1 MELSQGIRK
10 VGFSRWYER
19 ELIESHLYLMSWFLS
34 LVLVLACLE
43 GFSFKAPGWE
53 PVVRFAGM
61 TAGVVLC
68 MWTLQRYIAM
78 LAYAL
83 HAAERSVCRNCRAY
97 SAFEL
102 RERKGYAAASHR
114 GAVDVRCV
122 KCGHEWTI
130 E

>member
-1 MELSQGIRK
+1 MELSQGIRRI
-10 VGFSRWYER
+10 GFRRWYER

-43 GFSFKAPGWE
+43 GFSFKTPGWE

-61 TAGVVLC
+61 TLGVVLC

-83 HAAERSVCRNCRAY
+83 HVAERSVCRNCRAY
-97 SAFEL
+97 SAFVL
-102 RERKGYAAASHR
+102 SERKAGPAVRQR

-122 KCGHEWTI
+122 KCGNEWTI
-130 E
+130 D